1 MLKTNQ
7 PKINLGKL
15 KYGQPYT
22 FHYNIENPSSSTIK
36 VDKLVMGCS
45 SCTKAHMETDT
56 LLPGQSTR
64 VVATFTPGSTGIQS
78 KHIDIIYNNKLSTLS
93 LKFTATVEK

>member
-7 PKINLGKL
+7 QKINLGKL

-22 FHYNIENPSSSTIK
+22 FYYEITNPTTETIK
-36 VDKLVMGCS
+36 VNKLVMGCH
-45 SCTKAHMETDT
+45 SCTKAHMENDT
-56 LLPGQSTR
+56 IPPGLGTR
-64 VVATFTPGSTGIQS
+64 VVVTFTPGSTGIQS
-78 KHIDIIYNNKLSTLS
+78 KHIDVIYNNTSLS